1 MPNPSDTQASGG
13 KPLQGGKGEN
23 SETHQLNGGISAGG
37 RGKNSVP
44 CPQIDLYGRHGPY
57 HSMNQFGPTDPEIK
71 GARGRDELRAT
82 EAAPQKAP
90 PRPPRARLKSACR
103 SAGAAFLNREPVKSR
118 CGDNSCSFT
127 VSLAASCVSCK
138 VRCL

>member
-1 MPNPSDTQASGG
+1 MANPSRAAKVKTQ
-13 KPLQGGKGEN
+13 K
-23 SETHQLNGGISAGG
+23 HQLNGGISAGG

-82 EAAPQKAP
+82 EACP
-90 PRPPRARLKSACR
+90 PRGRLFSTEN
-103 SAGAAFLNREPVKSR
+103 L
-118 CGDNSCSFT
+118 
-127 VSLAASCVSCK
+127 
-138 VRCL
+138 